1 MSELI
6 IKLNGEVTDTNF
18 DEWKNDLLT
27 KLKQVNTELATDDDF
42 AIAETDVKTIKAG
55 EVSLKNA
62 KASALEQA
70 DEIQKLFA
78 AIDEVSSEARDARLA
93 LEKQIK
99 KRKAEI
105 KAEIVDSGLDA
116 VKAYIEEQS
125 SELQSANNSWLDR
138 SVFED
143 EIKGKRTTSSMLKA
157 VTALQLKIKNEIAR
171 REASINEN
179 RQVLNKINDDYSAV
193 FQDKESLLL
202 MDGDSLQTIIDERIE
217 YFEAEKKKQSEAAEQ
232 TRGEAPPPTE
242 ESTPDANLDEETED
256 EEVTVHPA
264 DESHVVSI
272 EIFAQI
278 DAAQELFDE
287 IDDRYSSR
295 DIVGE
300 IRLS

>member
-1 MSELI
+1 MSDLI
-6 IKLNGEVTDTNF
+6 IKLKGEITDTNF
-18 DEWKNDLLT
+18 DEWKNDLLAR
-27 KLKQVNTELATDDDF
+27 LKNVNTELASDDDF
-42 AIAETDVKTIKAG
+42 ANAESDVKIIKAG
-55 EVSLKNA
+55 EVALKNA

-78 AIDEVSSEARDARLA
+78 AIDEVSSEAREARLA
-93 LEKQIK
+93 LERQIK

-105 KAEIVDSGLDA
+105 KDEIVESGLDA

-125 SELQSANNSWLDR
+125 TELQSVKNSWLDR
-138 SVFED
+138 SAFEE
-143 EIKGKRTTSSMLKA
+143 EIKGKRTTTSMQKA
-157 VTALQLKIKNEIAR
+157 VTGLQVKIKNEIAQ
-171 REASINEN
+171 REESINAN
-179 RQVLNKINDDYSAV
+179 RTVLEKINDDYSAV

-256 EEVTVHPA
+256 ENVTVHPA